1 MLQFPLLLLSALQQP
16 IDLPQVAVHP
26 DPAQMHLPA
35 MPSGQAGLQR
45 ADRATQLARQFLA
58 TQGVVGDVVI
68 DRDLGWSTT
77 AERVTFR
84 RTVNGIPVWDEVVK
98 VVMFRDGSVI
108 VEGNP
113 GTHSGSLPSSG
124 LTEVQAREA
133 ALANLSEEF
142 EQVEVLSAEL
152 IWYQNQLAWS
162 MRTHVTQAADAAA
175 NAHSHDGHADNHQHN
190 CSSKHNCEQKHS
202 GDWHVD
208 LLLNAET
215 GTELLQKDLRIMCW
229 SMLATGSGDV
239 FIPNP
244 VQTSGDHGMKDQNDS
259 NSAVPG
265 SEYFTV
271 DLLDLAGTGY
281 LDGPYCST
289 APTSNR
295 VRQTNFQ
302 FHFQRNAN
310 AFEEVMTYYHID
322 SYQRY
327 LQSVGQMNAN
337 NRQQDVDVNGYSGDN
352 SWYDLGSREITLGSG
367 GVDDAEDADIIIHE
381 YGHALHHDVQGGI
394 GSGENGAMSEG
405 YGDYFAASFYD
416 DALVGEWDA
425 VSYTGGSLHYLRRV
439 DEQLFYPND
448 KIGQVHYDG
457 QIWSAALW
465 DLRSAVGRA
474 VADNIIVEAMS
485 LQSNSTNM
493 PSAGNWLLTAEQQLY
508 GGAWKPYV
516 EWALHRRG
524 IKTLG
529 SSIAVLSP
537 VDATPT
543 PGQSTTFNLKTA
555 QNNLSYKTLASLQPG
570 ENVLGPPHN
579 VTIHVGL
586 DLLQQSLGTPGMS
599 GNLNGSGDATF
610 SVTIPSMMVAA
621 PVVFQ
626 SAVFNGAGDIVEVS
640 KPCAVRM
647 GPH

>member
-1 MLQFPLLLLSALQQP
+1 MLPIPFLLLSALQQQ
-16 IDLPQVAVHP
+16 IDLPQVDLHP
-26 DPAQMHLPA
+26 QPAQLQLPG
-35 MPSGQAGLQR
+35 MPAGQAGLPR
-45 ADRATQLARQFLA
+45 IERATQLAQQFLA
-58 TQGVVGDVVI
+58 AQGVDGDVVL
-68 DRDLGWSTT
+68 DRDLGWSST

-84 RTVNGIPVWDEVVK
+84 RLVDGIPVWEEVVK

-113 GTHSGSLPSSG
+113 ANHSGLIPNLG
-124 LTEVQAREA
+124 
-133 ALANLSEEF
+133 LSESEARQEAMTQLSESF
-142 EQVEVLSAEL
+142 DDVEVIGAEL
-152 IWYQNQLAWS
+152 VWYQGQLAWMLRS
-162 MRTHVTQAADAAA
+162 HVTQEGTGA
-175 NAHSHDGHADNHQHN
+175 GHAGEHKHDHSGDSNHHDVD
-190 CSSKHNCEQKHS
+190 HAHS
-202 GDWHVD
+202 GDWHID

-215 GTELLQKDLRIMCW
+215 GEQLLEKDLRIMCW
-229 SMLATGSGDV
+229 NMMATGSGDV

-259 NSAVPG
+259 NSAVPS

-289 APTSNR
+289 SPTSNR
-295 VRQTNFQ
+295 VQQTNFQ
-302 FHFQRNAN
+302 FHFQRQSA
-310 AFEEVMTYYHID
+310 AFEEVMTYYHVD
-322 SYQRY
+322 GFQRY

-337 NRQQDVDVNGYSGDN
+337 NRQQGVDVNGYSGDN
-352 SWYDLGSREITLGSG
+352 SWYDLGNREITFGIG
-367 GVDDAEDADIIIHE
+367 GVDDAEDADIIVHE

-394 GSGENGAMSEG
+394 GNGENGAMSEG

-425 VSYTGGSLHYLRRV
+425 VSYTGGPLHYLRRV
-439 DEQLFYPND
+439 DEQLFYPGD
-448 KIGQVHYDG
+448 KNGSVHHDG

-465 DLRSAVGRA
+465 DLRAAVGRD
-474 VADNIIVEAMS
+474 VADNIIVEACS
-485 LQSNSTNM
+485 LQSNSSGMT
-493 PSAGNWLLTAEQQLY
+493 SGGNWLLTAEQQLY

-524 IKTLG
+524 IKTLS

-537 VDATPT
+537 VDSTPT
-543 PGQSTTFNLKTA
+543 PGQSTTFNLKTTRG
-555 QNNLSYKTLASLQPG
+555 NLSYKTLASLQPG

-586 DLLQQSLGTPGMS
+586 DLLSESLGTPGMT
-599 GNLNGSGDATF
+599 GTLNGSGDANFAITLP
-610 SVTIPSMMVAA
+610 TILVGTPVA
-621 PVVFQ
+621 FQ
-626 SAVFNGAGDIVEVS
+626 SAVFDGGGSIVEVS

>member
-1 MLQFPLLLLSALQQP
+1 M
-16 IDLPQVAVHP
+16 PQVAETPPPQLHLTAI
-26 DPAQMHLPA
+26 PAAQAA
-35 MPSGQAGLQR
+35 MPR
-45 ADRATQLARQFLA
+45 VDRAEQLALQFLA
-58 TQGVVGDVVI
+58 TQGVNGSVML

-77 AERVTFR
+77 AERVTFH
-84 RTVNGIPVWDEVVK
+84 RTVDGIPVWDEVVK

-113 GTHSGSLPSSG
+113 ASHSGTIPADGITEWEARDAAVADLRPEFDQVQILSS
-124 LTEVQAREA
+124 
-133 ALANLSEEF
+133 
-142 EQVEVLSAEL
+142 EL
-152 IWYQNQLAWS
+152 RWYDNQLAWNV
-162 MRTHVTQAADAAA
+162 RAHVTQAGT
-175 NAHSHDGHADNHQHN
+175 HTGHDGEGKHAHDHDHA
-190 CSSKHNCEQKHS
+190 HS

-208 LLLNAET
+208 LLLDAST
-215 GTELLQKDLRIMCW
+215 GAELLQKDLRVMCW
-229 SMLATGSGDV
+229 HMMATGSGDV

-244 VQTSGDHGMKDQNDS
+244 VQTSGDHGLKDSNDS
-259 NSAVPG
+259 NSAVPS

-352 SWYDLGSREITLGSG
+352 SWYDLGNREITLGSG

-394 GSGENGAMSEG
+394 GNGENGAMSEG
-405 YGDYFAASFYD
+405 YGDYIAASFYD

-439 DEQLFYPND
+439 DEQLFYPQD
-448 KIGQVHYDG
+448 KINQVHYDG
-457 QIWSAALW
+457 QIWSSALW
-465 DLRSAVGRA
+465 DLRAAVGRD
-474 VADNIIVEAMS
+474 VADNIIVEGMS
-485 LQSNSTNM
+485 LQSNSSGM
-493 PSAGNWLLTAEQQLY
+493 VSGGNWLLTAEQQLY
-508 GGAWKPYV
+508 GGAWAPYV

-524 IKTLG
+524 IKTL
-529 SSIAVLSP
+529 SSSVAVLSP
-537 VDATPT
+537 SDSTPT
-543 PGQSTTFNLKTA
+543 PGQSTNFSLQTTHGGLD
-555 QNNLSYKTLASLQPG
+555 YKTLASFQPG
-570 ENVLGPPHN
+570 ENVLGPPYN

-586 DLLQQSLGTPGMS
+586 DLLQQSLGTPGMT
-599 GNLNGSGDATF
+599 GTLNGSGDASF
-610 SVTIPSMMVAA
+610 SVTLPGNLVAM
-621 PVVFQ
+621 PLVFQ
-626 SAVFNGAGDIVEVS
+626 SAVFDGSGSIVDVS